1 MKSEKRHRN
10 EDPKDGGFLSRKL
23 VLCFILVQELV
34 IMHLLSARW
43 GSLIPG
49 LEILD
54 GAVVAMFGI
63 YCGANIGNKIGV
75 GKFGA
80 KSAAVEPLP
89 PEQSPA

>member
-1 MKSEKRHRN
+1 MKTKHHRN
-10 EDPKDGGFLSRKL
+10 VDPQDGGFLSRKL
-23 VLCFILVQELV
+23 VLAFVLVQELV

-54 GAVVAMFGI
+54 GAVVAIFTV

-75 GKFGA
+75 GKFSA
-80 KSAAVEPLP
+80 KPETVEPL